1 MSLSNRT
8 LSRLALVAITVL
20 ISTLLVVPAQ
30 PAAASTS
37 DLPFVMRFP
46 QETDVTVMHDDFG
59 AARSGGRRHTG
70 NDLMAPKMT
79 QVYAVGPGVVET
91 VAYSSNAG
99 RYVVIRHRN
108 GWTTTYIHLNND
120 NPGTDDGVA
129 DWSLTV
135 ARRVKEGRRVKAG
148 QLIGWV
154 GDSGNAEW
162 TGSHTHF
169 EIAHDGVEQDPH
181 PYLVEAYARDHE
193 DYVRSLY
200 LELYPGLREL
210 IF

>member
-20 ISTLLVVPAQ
+20 ISTVLVVPAQ

-79 QVYAVGPGVVET
+79 QVYAAGPEAIRRRMALQQQLVDAVATILGVTPADASGRFACEVL
-91 VAYSSNAG
+91 VAAIGSM
-99 RYVVIRHRN
+99 VIEPLVSHDPSTLRDLHGPLMTLVRRA
-108 GWTTTYIHLNND
+108 LA
-120 NPGTDDGVA
+120 DG
-129 DWSLTV
+129 
-135 ARRVKEGRRVKAG
+135 
-148 QLIGWV
+148 
-154 GDSGNAEW
+154 
-162 TGSHTHF
+162 
-169 EIAHDGVEQDPH
+169 
-181 PYLVEAYARDHE
+181 
-193 DYVRSLY
+193 
-200 LELYPGLREL
+200 
-210 IF
+210 